1 MSKLDLMI
9 DKLNTKLKIYF
20 NAENTGHSTD
30 HLNRVLKYALFL
42 QKHESGDEIVIGVS
56 AFVHDVHR
64 IMTAESGKYISPKDS
79 IPKLKNL

>member
-20 NAENTGHSTD
+20 NAENIGHSTD

-42 QKHESGDEIVIGVS
+42 QKHEGGD
-56 AFVHDVHR
+56 
-64 IMTAESGKYISPKDS
+64 
-79 IPKLKNL
+79 